1 MRMLPVPEEVKNMHE
16 KIERVLETL
25 SNQNRTL
32 ERIVERLDALKA
44 NDYYVTEIWKELREI
59 QNCLTVIKD
68 SVRFDKVA

>member
-68 SVRFDKVA
+68 SEIGRAHV